1 MCAMRLSC
9 DAGKGSEPQLPVSHM
24 TMMANN
30 WYIYNHSVPI
40 CPFSYFSTVFNN
52 LHENSSILYYKI
64 GLVLDD
70 FAQLWAPQVAQL
82 LKNLPVSAG
91 GIRDMGSIPG
101 LGRPLGEGN
110 GSLSSIR
117 S

>member
-1 MCAMRLSC
+1 MY
-9 DAGKGSEPQLPVSHM
+9 PNSHFVFYFQY
-24 TMMANN
+24 N
-30 WYIYNHSVPI
+30 IY
-40 CPFSYFSTVFNN
+40 
-52 LHENSSILYYKI
+52 SILYYKI